1 MDKNHSEYLEI
12 SFPRWFRICLA
23 FCGIFTI
30 LLFAFYIVWVAY
42 NGQLASRLLRCAIFT
57 SVIVGIVWFF
67 LKILFYS
74 VTATDRGLEADNIVG
89 ANKVFLWD
97 EIVEVRRPR
106 FGIPHDATYVISRNN
121 GKLLLVRSMKN
132 YKEFIQLIKDR
143 AANLQNFHFDTGP
156 K

>member
-1 MDKNHSEYLEI
+1 MDKNHSGYLEI
-12 SFPRWFRICLA
+12 SFPRWFRMFLA

-42 NGQLASRLLRCAIFT
+42 NGQLASRLLRCAISAT
-57 SVIVGIVWFF
+57 VIVGIVWFL

-74 VTATDRGLEADNIVG
+74 VTATDSGLETDNIVG

-97 EIVEVRRPR
+97 EIVEVRRPC
-106 FGIPHDATYVISRNN
+106 FGIPHDATYVISRNK

-132 YKEFIQLIKDR
+132 YRESIQLIKDR
-143 AANLQNFHFDTGP
+143 AANLQKYHFDIGP

>member
-1 MDKNHSEYLEI
+1 MAENNSANLKI
-12 SFPRWFRICLA
+12 SFPRWFRGFLT

-42 NGQLASRLLRCAIFT
+42 NGQLASRLLRCTVIA

-74 VTATDRGLEADNIVG
+74 VTATDSGLETDNIVG
-89 ANKVFLWD
+89 ANKVLLWD

-106 FGIPHDATYVISRNN
+106 FGIPHDATYVISRNK
-121 GKLLLVRSMKN
+121 GKVLLVRSMKN
-132 YKEFIQLIKDR
+132 YKELIQLIKVR
-143 AANLQNFHFDTGP
+143 TPNLQ
-156 K
+156 KCRS